1 MAEQPRRIELDEWK
15 RRLAVTKV
23 SKEDLNRLVLNFL
36 VIEGHKD
43 TAEKFAR
50 GARLDVHHLDMAA
63 IADRMAIRSAVHG
76 GGMDTAIAR
85 LNDMNPEILETNPS
99 LLFRIKQQR
108 LIELIRASSV
118 SEALDFVQDEM
129 AALCEGNTELL
140 AHLENT
146 LALLAFDLDV
156 APPAAASSAAADA
169 QGQASA
175 AGETCTPGKKTLN
188 LNPKP

>member
-76 GGMDTAIAR
+76 GGMDSG
-85 LNDMNPEILETNPS
+85 S
-99 LLFRIKQQR
+99 LL
-108 LIELIRASSV
+108 
-118 SEALDFVQDEM
+118 
-129 AALCEGNTELL
+129 T
-140 AHLENT
+140 
-146 LALLAFDLDV
+146 
-156 APPAAASSAAADA
+156 
-169 QGQASA
+169 
-175 AGETCTPGKKTLN
+175 
-188 LNPKP
+188 

>member
-63 IADRMAIRSAVHG
+63 IADRMAIRSAVRG
-76 GGMDTAIAR
+76 GGMDTAILTYLTR
-85 LNDMNPEILETNPS
+85 
-99 LLFRIKQQR
+99 K
-108 LIELIRASSV
+108 
-118 SEALDFVQDEM
+118 
-129 AALCEGNTELL
+129 
-140 AHLENT
+140 
-146 LALLAFDLDV
+146 
-156 APPAAASSAAADA
+156 
-169 QGQASA
+169 
-175 AGETCTPGKKTLN
+175 
-188 LNPKP
+188 PKP

>member
-1 MAEQPRRIELDEWK
+1 
-15 RRLAVTKV
+15 
-23 SKEDLNRLVLNFL
+23 
-36 VIEGHKD
+36 
-43 TAEKFAR
+43 
-50 GARLDVHHLDMAA
+50 
-63 IADRMAIRSAVHG
+63 
-76 GGMDTAIAR
+76 MDTAIAR

-108 LIELIRASSV
+108 LFELIRASNV

-140 AHLENT
+140 AHLEST

-175 AGETCTPGKKTLN
+175 AGETRTAGT
-188 LNPKP
+188 NPKP